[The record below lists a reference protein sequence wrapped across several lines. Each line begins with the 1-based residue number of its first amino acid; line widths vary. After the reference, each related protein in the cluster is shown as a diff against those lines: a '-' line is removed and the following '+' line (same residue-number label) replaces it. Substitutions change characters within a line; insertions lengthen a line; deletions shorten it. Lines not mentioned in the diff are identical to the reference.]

1 MDSPYVWRLSVMVS
15 RHKCVWN
22 LSAPISKAVTKI
34 PWVQNESTITPFNE
48 VGGPQR
54 RLMFNMRGSHT
65 CGEGNHTSDFNC
77 WSWGLVWL
85 CMHRG
90 DKSWKEQVEKG
101 GRELQKEINN
111 NPQLTRYFQIRIQ
124 TVSITSSNQFFM
136 QLDYIKPST
145 GGLVIVVYFW
155 FGFSVQPE
163 PSQIM
168 ATLLLRMDAYRSW
181 LLLVNCNMHDT
192 TVWGVYPPPHI
203 PYGIQWT
210 PVPILPG

>member
-1 MDSPYVWRLSVMVS
+1 
-15 RHKCVWN
+15 
-22 LSAPISKAVTKI
+22 
-34 PWVQNESTITPFNE
+34 
-48 VGGPQR
+48 
-54 RLMFNMRGSHT
+54 
-65 CGEGNHTSDFNC
+65 
-77 WSWGLVWL
+77 
-85 CMHRG
+85 MHRG

-168 ATLLLRMDAYRSW
+168 ATLLLRMDAYRS
-181 LLLVNCNMHDT
+181 
-192 TVWGVYPPPHI
+192 
-203 PYGIQWT
+203 
-210 PVPILPG
+210 